1 MTDIDHTAGDT
12 ARDKRPTALKGLFF
26 FIILLLVC
34 GGLVLAATQLR
45 SKEGPKVATVAPEPM
60 AVQVAP
66 VELTTAFTLNET
78 YSGLA
83 EARRNSALGFSTGGR
98 IETIAVDVGDRVK
111 RGSILASLDTRGLRA
126 QLASATAVVEEAR
139 CALSRSEHGRA
150 TTYPQ
155 DARPC
160 IPAGGR

>member
-83 EARRNSALGFSTGGR
+83 EARRNSALAFPLV
-98 IETIAVDVGDRVK
+98 AVSRP
-111 RGSILASLDTRGLRA
+111 LPLMW
-126 QLASATAVVEEAR
+126 ATASSGAAFWQASTR
-139 CALSRSEHGRA
+139 AACAPSSRLPPLWSKRRALRTLS
-150 TTYPQ
+150 P
-155 DARPC
+155 
-160 IPAGGR
+160 

>member
-66 VELTTAFTLNET
+66 KRDAILRWAFPLV
-78 YSGLA
+78 
-83 EARRNSALGFSTGGR
+83 
-98 IETIAVDVGDRVK
+98 AVSRP
-111 RGSILASLDTRGLRA
+111 LPLMW
-126 QLASATAVVEEAR
+126 ATASSGAAFWQASTR
-139 CALSRSEHGRA
+139 AACAPSSRLPPLWSKRRALRTLSL
-150 TTYPQ
+150 
-155 DARPC
+155 
-160 IPAGGR
+160 

>member
-66 VELTTAFTLNET
+66 VELPRE
-78 YSGLA
+78 SGRQIGRKLPSA
-83 EARRNSALGFSTGGR
+83 KQCPQGQIDQSRRIFS
-98 IETIAVDVGDRVK
+98 
-111 RGSILASLDTRGLRA
+111 
-126 QLASATAVVEEAR
+126 
-139 CALSRSEHGRA
+139 SRSTAMTPGR
-150 TTYPQ
+150 
-155 DARPC
+155 
-160 IPAGGR
+160 